1 MVSQDFRFRIQGFRF
16 KRQGLGFFV
25 FFRFSVFKILGI
37 WVYFRVYSIQ
47 VFLRI
52 SYQGFLWFQ
61 VFDLGFQGRVY
72 GLGLRVF
79 QVQGF
84 RLRILPSFSKVQ
96 GFGFFRFRIQGLGF
110 LFYFQGLAFTIQG
123 FIVFRV
129 QSFFDLGVFNGLVYL
144 RVIQGL
150 GFRA

>member
-1 MVSQDFRFRIQGFRF
+1 MVSQGFRFRIQGFRF

-61 VFDLGFQGRVY
+61 VFDLGFQGRVQ

-110 LFYFQGLAFTIQG
+110 LFYFQGLAYTIQG

-129 QSFFDLGVFNGLVYL
+129 QSFFDLGVFKGLVYL